1 MEEYRDTNENEHKSK
16 PSTAGPNR
24 GLLALVAALVVT
36 AGVALGYGYKQQILV
51 GHLTA
56 EEMVEKSTINQL
68 QGQLDSLTTKLND
81 LTSAQ
86 AAATARTQN
95 ANSPESGKTAEKA
108 AVPASEQTPAK
119 KNGAVAHTKTKR
131 AVPVDK
137 RYQQLQAQL
146 EEQQKQLKETQDVVA
161 QNRAELEGNIN
172 STRDELNG
180 SIAKTHEELVALEKR
195 GERSYFEFELTKSK
209 GFEREGPVSLSLR
222 KADTKHK
229 SYDLEMIV
237 DDNQLSKKK
246 VNLYEPIWIHVENES
261 QPVQI
266 VVNKIDKNLIHGYVS
281 APKYKPSE
289 LAAAG
294 SPSLTPAAAHPQGPD
309 QNVSSPKQPQ

>member
-1 MEEYRDTNENEHKSK
+1 MEEEYLDMSENEHKNK
-16 PSTAGPNR
+16 PSAAGPNR
-24 GLLALVAALVVT
+24 WLLALVAALVVVT
-36 AGVALGYGYKQQILV
+36 GVALGYGYRQQIAV

-68 QGQLDSLTTKLND
+68 QGQLDSLTAKLND
-81 LTSAQ
+81 VTAAQTAAQ
-86 AAATARTQN
+86 AQAQN
-95 ANSPESGKTAEKA
+95 ANPAEKTAEKTPEK
-108 AVPASEQTPAK
+108 AVAK
-119 KNGAVAHTKTKR
+119 KNSTAGHSTAKRSVA
-131 AVPVDK
+131 ADK
-137 RYQQLQAQL
+137 RYKQLQAQL
-146 EEQQKQLKETQDVVA
+146 EEQQKQLKETQDLVA
-161 QNRAELEGNIN
+161 KNRADLEGNL
-172 STRDELNG
+172 SATRDELNG

-266 VVNKIDKNLIHGYVS
+266 VVNKIDKNLVHGYVS
-281 APKYKPSE
+281 APKYKASE
-289 LAAAG
+289 LAATAG
-294 SPSLTPAAAHPQGPD
+294 SASLTPAAAHPQAAD
-309 QNVSSPKQPQ
+309 QNPSSPKQPE